1 MAGIFGVSAYQ
12 QISQTWEEQSH
23 ASSRANQRA
32 VSKTDPV
39 NSVKDPPASKI
50 KTKDWSP
57 IDTGS
62 SLVPRKTEYGNTI
75 GNVQL
80 SDTAKDYYQQ
90 LKSKFGN
97 MEFIAVSKDMK
108 AQVQKHA
115 ASYGN
120 ANKVV
125 VLLDEEKL
133 ERMATDPAYR
143 KKYEGIIAMSEQKLK
158 NAKNGLAS
166 TGANVKNFGMSV
178 DSGGKESF
186 FATVDKTSEIQ
197 KMRIAKKT
205 AEKRA
210 DKAREKKKAEK
221 EAFKERIEKKREEK
235 AEEKEAEEIAQEA
248 KEIEKEY
255 VTFEAPSLES
265 LLSRVSSYSFENAE
279 ERVMTDAEKMQGTQI
294 DYKG

>member
-12 QISQTWEEQSH
+12 QIDQTRE
-23 ASSRANQRA
+23 AALAAANRANQSS

-39 NSVKDPPASKI
+39 NSVKDPPSSRI
-50 KTKDWSP
+50 KTKEWSP

-62 SLVPRKTEYGNTI
+62 SLVPRKTEYGYTI

-80 SDTAKDYYQQ
+80 SDAAKDYYDQ

-125 VLLDEEKL
+125 VLMDEEKL

>member
-1 MAGIFGVSAYQ
+1 MTGISGVSAYQ
-12 QISQTWEEQSH
+12 QINQPRQST
-23 ASSRANQRA
+23 
-32 VSKTDPV
+32 VPKTDPV
-39 NSVKDPPASKI
+39 NSVKDPPSSGI
-50 KTKDWSP
+50 KTKEWSP
-57 IDTGS
+57 IDTSS
-62 SLVPRKTEYGNTI
+62 SLVPQKTDYGYTI

-80 SDTAKDYYQQ
+80 SDTAKDYYEQ

-108 AQVQKHA
+108 AQVQQHA

-133 ERMATDPAYR
+133 ERMASDPAYR

-158 NAKNGLAS
+158 NAKNSLAS
-166 TGANVKNFGMSV
+166 TGAGVKNFGMSV
-178 DSGGKESF
+178 DSNGRESF

-197 KMRIAKKT
+197 KMRIARKT

-210 DKAREKKKAEK
+210 EKAKEKKKAEK
-221 EAFKERIEKKREEK
+221 EAFEERIQKKREEK
-235 AEEKEAEEIAQEA
+235 AEAS
-248 KEIEKEY
+248 
-255 VTFEAPSLES
+255 SLES
-265 LLSRVSSYSFENAE
+265 LLSKVSSYSYSNAE
-279 ERVMTDAEKMQGTQI
+279 DRVMTDAEKTCGTQV